1 MTLIH
6 AFGLLVAFFGLLV
19 ISFYA
24 TTVVSAS
31 LGRAWA
37 VAVYLG
43 LALILLD
50 ANPNA
55 FIDVGINLDRLLRLL
70 IGMGALVI
78 GLAYLPK
85 TYRLVL
91 KPPAIFLLVYVL
103 FALLSTV
110 YSATPGYTFE
120 TGMILFG
127 FILFSAAA
135 ARVLT
140 LKAALMTIAVSL
152 GLFVALSWGVYL
164 VLPEAGRTSAWTLL
178 GYVYRLDG
186 LTAHANILGR
196 VVMLF
201 LGAIFLLFVYRY
213 ARLQLLIAP
222 ALLGLAT
229 LAFSDSRT
237 SMLAFAAALMVFA
250 LRRLPWLLILVC
262 LAMIA
267 AVLYLLYLSW
277 LGAGTEVLEA
287 LSRTGSADEIATLTG
302 RTELWA
308 VVVEKIKES
317 PWLGY
322 GYGASHFILSR
333 DVTGFGWDHPHA
345 HNMILQSLLNVG
357 VIGTLFLVLALTWQ
371 AEALVKRPAAFRDLL
386 FILVVITGLTEA
398 AALRPEPNTLILLW
412 FMSLVWEEAST

>member
-103 FALLSTV
+103 FAFLSTV

-135 ARVLT
+135 PRVLT

-250 LRRLPWLLILVC
+250 LRRLPWLLIPVC